1 MQLIADKLSLHRGSR
16 LILNDVS
23 FTLGASEALV
33 LTGPNGAG
41 KTTLI
46 RAIAGFLPLTS
57 GSITL
62 EGGAEDHDIGEQSHF
77 VGHRDGIKGALTVE
91 ENATFFAQYLGSPG
105 VFPLPSGEGTGVG
118 RRKEPEGRGNEA
130 TSPGCPPTPPP
141 SPRGGGEQSVQ
152 PTLERLGL
160 DALAEV
166 PAAWLSAGQRRRLGL
181 SRLLLAKRPLWLLDE
196 PTVSLD
202 TAAVET
208 LARMISDHLA
218 SGGMAIAA
226 THIPLGLTKPRELRL
241 SGGHAVEASS
251 QGGA

>member
-1 MQLIADKLSLHRGSR
+1 MQLIADKLSLYRGNR
-16 LILNDVS
+16 LILNDIS
-23 FTLGASEALV
+23 FTLAAGEALV

-46 RAIAGFLPLTS
+46 RAIAGFLPLAS

-62 EGGAEDHDIGEQSHF
+62 AGGAEDHDIGEQSHF

-91 ENATFFAQYLGSPG
+91 ENAAFFAQYLGFSSPL
-105 VFPLPSGEGTGVG
+105 VGEVA
-118 RRKEPEGRGNEA
+118 RRA
-130 TSPGCPPTPPP
+130 
-141 SPRGGGEQSVQ
+141 GGGGSASPQTAQDHNRSSVHA
-152 PTLERLGL
+152 TLEHLGL
-160 DALAEV
+160 AALADV

-202 TAAVET
+202 AAAVET
-208 LARMISDHLA
+208 LARMIADHLS

-226 THIPLGLTKPRELRL
+226 THIPLGLSTPRELRL
-241 SGGHAVEASS
+241 GGGRAIDPTAQVVA
-251 QGGA
+251 

>member
-1 MQLIADKLSLHRGSR
+1 MMQLIAEKLSLNRGNR
-16 LILNDVS
+16 LILKNIS
-23 FTLGASEALV
+23 FTLAAGEALV

-46 RAIAGFLPLTS
+46 RAIAGFLPLAS
-57 GSITL
+57 GTVLL

-91 ENATFFAQYLGSPG
+91 ENAAFFAQYLGFSSP
-105 VFPLPSGEGTGVG
+105 LAGEVA
-118 RRKEPEGRGNEA
+118 RRA
-130 TSPGCPPTPPP
+130 
-141 SPRGGGEQSVQ
+141 GGGETTTRKDIPDHDRSSVH
-152 PTLERLGL
+152 PALERLGL
-160 DALAEV
+160 AALADV

-202 TAAVET
+202 AAAVET
-208 LARMISDHLA
+208 LAGMISDHLA

-226 THIPLGLTKPRELRL
+226 THIPLGLTNPRELRL
-241 SGGHAVEASS
+241 GGGHAVEAL
-251 QGGA
+251 A